1 MIQWLQNIFNSDK
14 KSNAVNE
21 HTEDLTNQKKM
32 LASVHGKYESFY
44 TLFDFPTDYVS
55 KRKTYMTKNMD
66 ELIHMIKKEVNSQ
79 PLLTRTIAN
88 ITGKISNTN
97 YSFKGLNKDKI
108 KKVEYK
114 FAEIIKSSNY
124 NDKVFFK
131 TLLLNLVKYSN
142 SFLIPFKDKNEK
154 LQTVL
159 IVQNIGWHVFESIG
173 TCYCKKFD
181 FEPPG
186 TNLKRYE
193 NQKDVWHYTYNRE
206 SDEIFAMPVWIPV
219 LPFLKKYN
227 YLLSSSIDSYSDQSI
242 QRTIYEIGVTKNGA
256 VRKVNVD
263 THDMIARLLR
273 DTDDD
278 IIVDTPVNANVVGK
292 TFTSP
297 DKILDVLEN
306 QIVAGL
312 FTSKGQLGSSST
324 GRQDAET
331 QDANT
336 LIVAE
341 DFLHELEVQLNQT
354 LIKHIC
360 IDLFGDYLGE
370 NEIELKFDNSFDL
383 KERQE
388 KHAVYLF
395 QSGITDLDE
404 TRKTCGL
411 EKDELD
417 KKKTFFELYQQ
428 TEMQGQVSSTNNPQN
443 QHTSGTGTTKK
454 TKKDNKRGQL

>member
-1 MIQWLQNIFNSDK
+1 MLKWLQTMFNSDK
-14 KSNAVNE
+14 KNNMVDE
-21 HTEDLTNQKKM
+21 HIEDLANQKKM
-32 LASVHGKYESFY
+32 LASVHGKYETFNN
-44 TLFDFPTDYVS
+44 LFDYSKDYNS
-55 KRKTYMTKNMD
+55 KRKNYMTKNMD
-66 ELIHMIKKEVNSQ
+66 ELINMIKKEVNSQ

-97 YSFKGLNKDKI
+97 YSFKGLNI
-108 KKVEYK
+108 KKVKEVETK
-114 FAEIIKSSNY
+114 FAEIIKNSNY

-142 SFLIPFKDKNEK
+142 SFLIPFKDKEEK
-154 LQTVL
+154 LQTIL
-159 IVQNIGWHVFESIG
+159 IVQNVGWHVFESIG

-181 FEPPG
+181 FEPPSTVG
-186 TNLKRYE
+186 KRYE
-193 NQKDVWHYTYNRE
+193 NQKNVWHYTYNRE
-206 SDEIFAMPVWIPV
+206 SDEIFAMPIWIPV

-242 QRTIYEIGVTKNGA
+242 QRTIYEVGVTKNGT

-263 THDMIARLLR
+263 THDKITQLLR

-312 FTSKGQLGSSST
+312 FTSKGQLGSTSS

-336 LIVAE
+336 LIIAE

-360 IDLFGDYLGE
+360 IDLFGNYLGE
-370 NEIELKFDNSFDL
+370 NEVELKFENSFDL

-395 QSGITDLDE
+395 QSGVTDLTE

-411 EKDELD
+411 EKELE
-417 KKKTFFELYQQ
+417 KSKTFFELYQQ
-428 TEMQGQVSSTNNPQN
+428 KEMQGQVESTNNPKN
-443 QHTSGTGTTKK
+443 QHTNGTGTTKK
-454 TKKDNKRGQL
+454 TKKDRRG

>member
-1 MIQWLQNIFNSDK
+1 MLNWFQNVFNSDK
-14 KSNAVNE
+14 KNNE
-21 HTEDLTNQKKM
+21 IIEHNEELTNQKKM
-32 LASVHGKYESFY
+32 LTSVHGKYESLES
-44 TLFDFPTDYVS
+44 LFEGSTEYNS
-55 KRKTYMTKNMD
+55 KRKYYMTKNMD
-66 ELIHMIKKEVNSQ
+66 QLIDKMKKEVNSQ

-88 ITGKISNTN
+88 ITGKISNTK
-97 YSFKGLNKDKI
+97 YAFVGLNKDKV
-108 KKVEYK
+108 KKVETK
-114 FAEIIKSSNY
+114 FAEILKNSNY
-124 NDKVFFK
+124 NDKVFLK

-142 SFLIPFKDKNEK
+142 SFLLPFRNKEQK
-154 LQTVL
+154 LETVL

-181 FEPPG
+181 FEPAG
-186 TNLKRYE
+186 SNLKRYE
-193 NQKDVWHYTYNRE
+193 NQKDVWHYTYNKE
-206 SDEIFAMPVWIPV
+206 SDEIFAMPIWIPV

-242 QRTIYEIGVTKNGA
+242 QRTIYEIGVTKGGQ
-256 VRKVNVD
+256 VKKVNVD
-263 THDMIARLLR
+263 THDRITQLLR

-312 FTSKGQLGSSST
+312 FTSKGQLGSTSS

-336 LIVAE
+336 LIIAE
-341 DFLHELEVQLNQT
+341 DFLHELEVQLNQS
-354 LIKHIC
+354 LVKHIC
-360 IDLFGDYLGE
+360 VDLFGDYLEE
-370 NEIELKFDNSFDL
+370 NEVQLKFENSFDL

-404 TRKTCGL
+404 TRKSCGL
-411 EKDELD
+411 EKEID

-428 TEMQGQVSSTNNPQN
+428 KEMQGQVESTNNPKN

-454 TKKDNKRGQL
+454 TKKDKRG

>member
-1 MIQWLQNIFNSDK
+1 MLNWFQNVFNSDK
-14 KSNAVNE
+14 KSNEIIEHNE
-21 HTEDLTNQKKM
+21 ELNNQKKM
-32 LASVHGKYESFY
+32 LTSVHGKYETFES
-44 TLFDFPTDYVS
+44 LFEISTEYNS
-55 KRKTYMTKNMD
+55 KRKVYMTKNMD
-66 ELIHMIKKEVNSQ
+66 QLIEKIKKEVNSQ

-88 ITGKISNTN
+88 ITGKISNTK
-97 YSFKGLNKDKI
+97 YSFVGLNKEKI
-108 KKVEYK
+108 KKVEAK
-114 FAEIIKSSNY
+114 FAEILKNSNY
-124 NDKVFFK
+124 NDKVFLK

-142 SFLIPFKDKNEK
+142 SFLLPFRNKEQK
-154 LQTVL
+154 LETVL

-181 FEPPG
+181 FEPAG
-186 TNLKRYE
+186 SNLKRYE
-193 NQKDVWHYTYNRE
+193 NQKDVWHYTYNKE
-206 SDEIFAMPVWIPV
+206 SDEIFAMPIWIPV

-242 QRTIYEIGVTKNGA
+242 QRTIYEIGVTKGGQ
-256 VRKVNVD
+256 VKKVNVD
-263 THDMIARLLR
+263 THDRITQLLR

-312 FTSKGQLGSSST
+312 FTSKGQLGSASS

-336 LIVAE
+336 LIIAE
-341 DFLHELEVQLNQT
+341 DFLHELEVQLNQS
-354 LIKHIC
+354 LVKHIC
-360 IDLFGDYLGE
+360 VDLFGDYLEE
-370 NEIELKFDNSFDL
+370 NEVQLKFENSFDL

-411 EKDELD
+411 EKDID
-417 KKKTFFELYQQ
+417 NKKTFFGLYQQ
-428 TEMQGQVSSTNNPQN
+428 KEMQGQVESTNNPKN
-443 QHTSGTGTTKK
+443 QHTNGTGTTKK
-454 TKKDNKRGQL
+454 TKKDNRGQL